1 MRNVAQDGFDN
12 RKPSEFSTNSNPYPA
27 SHDSSVTHLLGV
39 TAVQRVEWNM
49 FGDGSVFVLRPLSL
63 YGYGVHDWIRA
74 YAQLRAD
81 GSGTRSIGEAQVR
94 FKK

>member
-12 RKPSEFSTNSNPYPA
+12 RKPSEFSTNSNPYSA

-49 FGDGSVFVLRPLSL
+49 FGDGSVFVLRPLSVC
-63 YGYGVHDWIRA
+63 GYGVHDLVRA
-74 YAQLRAD
+74 YARLETV
-81 GSGTRSIGEAQVR
+81 SSST
-94 FKK
+94 